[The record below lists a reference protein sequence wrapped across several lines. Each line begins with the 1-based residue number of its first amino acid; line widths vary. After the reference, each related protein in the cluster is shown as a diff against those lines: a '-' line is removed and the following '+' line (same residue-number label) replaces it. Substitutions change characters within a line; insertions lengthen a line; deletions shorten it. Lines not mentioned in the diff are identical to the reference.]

1 MTKGFDQV
9 TVIYAGSVTP
19 PTPQPVPPPAAS
31 PGLEVDYSIIH
42 MDHQGNPVGEIT
54 PSNLQGTIILNGAGS
69 VSYSIPLSSQMATKE
84 LSDPDIFD
92 WMLVRNGVALMAGPL
107 DSAAPDT
114 DDKLFLPMTGLTWE
128 GYLAERIMP
137 FDPNASNVSA
147 QFKVYTS
154 MDVLDIMRALLDY
167 VLGTANSIPIT
178 YDSTNLGVSI
188 NAAFDPSQRAY
199 LLDILNDYAS
209 QQPGFDFKIDV
220 NCTLHFYT
228 PSKGIHSDLTL
239 ELDSNVESIKYTDN
253 RISGNRLT
261 MEALNQ
267 AGGEAFRRRDDTG
280 SQAQCRIRDV
290 VVDVGTVNNL
300 QKVNQL
306 ANDEAKLM
314 VQKRRDIAVRARP
327 QGANYW
333 ELVDVGDYV
342 FIVGETVYEKLNDW
356 FRVTQ
361 IDFEI
366 DDDNQEFITYTCSP
380 NTIGQ

>member
-9 TVIYAGSVTP
+9 TVIYEGTVTP
-19 PTPQPVPPPAAS
+19 PTPQPVPPPAPI

-42 MDHQGNPVGEIT
+42 MDHMQNPVGEIT
-54 PSNLQGTIILNGAGS
+54 PSNLTGTIVLNGAGS
-69 VSYSIPLSSQMATKE
+69 VSYSIPLSSQMATRE

-92 WMLVRNGVALMAGPL
+92 WMLVRNGVPLMAGPL
-107 DSAAPDT
+107 ESAAPDT
-114 DDKLFLPMTGLTWE
+114 DDKIFLPMTGLTWE
-128 GYLAERIMP
+128 GYLGERIMP

-178 YDSTNLGVSI
+178 YDSTTSGVVI
-188 NAAFDPSQRAY
+188 DAAFDPSQRAY
-199 LLDILNDYAS
+199 LLDILNDYAG
-209 QQPGFDFKIDV
+209 QQPGFDFKIDY

-228 PSKGIHSDLTL
+228 PSKGVYSDLTL

-267 AGGEAFRRRDDTG
+267 AGGEAFRRRDDLA
-280 SQAQCRIRDV
+280 SQALCRIRDV
-290 VVDVGTVNNL
+290 VVDVGTVNKLN
-300 QKVNQL
+300 QVNQL

-314 VQKRRDIAVRARP
+314 TQKRRDITVRARP

-342 FIVGETVYEKLNDW
+342 YIIGETPYEQLNDW

-361 IDFEI
+361 IDFEFNE
-366 DDDNQEFITYTCSP
+366 DNQEIITYTASP